1 MKTYTSFCRIGL
13 PVVLGITGLL
23 SACGGGGSD
32 SVAAQGTVQVKLTDA
47 PACGFDN
54 VYVTVSK
61 VRINQSATASDT
73 DGGWQDITLDT
84 PKKIDLLTLT
94 NGLTTDLGVKTLP
107 AGRYSQVRLVLEKNT
122 SGPSANSVVVAGTSK
137 PLSTPSGQTSGLK
150 VNIKDNGFD
159 VTANSTIDLML
170 DFDACKSIVTQG
182 NGTYALKPVITAFPL
197 AASTSATGI
206 TGSVA
211 TGLNSPVVTA
221 QQDGVVV
228 KATVPDATSGKFDL
242 SPLPASSTSY
252 VVVLTADGRTTA
264 AITGVPVTS
273 GQKTAI
279 GTMITP
285 TVSAMRTISG
295 TATPAAAQALVR
307 ATQSYSSG
315 PTIEIS
321 FKNADSSTGQYTL
334 SVPAEAPLLGSYST
348 SAITLAPDV
357 SATAGKYTIEASATG
372 YTKQSANVDVSST
385 DATHDFPLTP

>member
-1 MKTYTSFCRIGL
+1 M
-13 PVVLGITGLL
+13 
-23 SACGGGGSD
+23 A
-32 SVAAQGTVQVKLTDA
+32 
-47 PACGFDN
+47 
-54 VYVTVSK
+54 
-61 VRINQSATASDT
+61 
-73 DGGWQDITLDT
+73 
-84 PKKIDLLTLT
+84 
-94 NGLTTDLGVKTLP
+94 
-107 AGRYSQVRLVLEKNT
+107 
-122 SGPSANSVVVAGTSK
+122 K
-137 PLSTPSGQTSGLK
+137 PSGLK

-357 SATAGKYTIEASATG
+357 SATAGKYTVEASATG